1 MQPVAARPGA
11 RFVSARLV
19 ATLPL
24 IALQAGLLLLALLL
38 STRELKDA
46 DLFFHLRTGAD
57 ILHSHHVPHTDPY
70 SRAGTE
76 HGALDVAYSW
86 LFEVAVAGL
95 YSGLGWLGIK
105 LYIALLSGLVVL
117 LLMANVYGAHR
128 VPWATAFLAVGL
140 VALSPILTPRPWLF
154 SALFFLIQ
162 MAVLF
167 AVQVSRRPKILLVL
181 IPLYVLWANLHI
193 QFVLGLV

>member
-1 MQPVAARPGA
+1 MRPVAAG
-11 RFVSARLV
+11 SKTRL
-19 ATLPL
+19 AAALPL
-24 IALQAGLLLLALLL
+24 IAIQAGLLLFVLFL
-38 STRELKDA
+38 STREIKDA

-128 VPWATAFLAVGL
+128 VPWASAFLAVGL
-140 VALSPILTPRPWLF
+140 VALSP
-154 SALFFLIQ
+154 
-162 MAVLF
+162 
-167 AVQVSRRPKILLVL
+167 
-181 IPLYVLWANLHI
+181 
-193 QFVLGLV
+193 